1 MMAEL
6 AVYESDAFPQN
17 TMRLDACL
25 TTDQTQYT
33 VYNSKGQQ
41 TAVSFSTPGKVGH
54 A

>member
-33 VYNSKGQQ
+33 VYNSKGR
-41 TAVSFSTPGKVGH
+41 TMPCPARSSV
-54 A
+54 